1 MPDEAPVTSQPRTV
15 SVNVEVPQLD
25 FNDLI
30 QGDWKVGHF
39 ECLNDPPMCKHLH
52 FY

>member
-1 MPDEAPVTSQPRTV
+1 MPDEAVTSQPRSV
-15 SVNVEVPQLD
+15 SVTIPNVEIPKLD

-39 ECLNDPPMCKHLH
+39 ECLNDPPMCK
-52 FY
+52 YC